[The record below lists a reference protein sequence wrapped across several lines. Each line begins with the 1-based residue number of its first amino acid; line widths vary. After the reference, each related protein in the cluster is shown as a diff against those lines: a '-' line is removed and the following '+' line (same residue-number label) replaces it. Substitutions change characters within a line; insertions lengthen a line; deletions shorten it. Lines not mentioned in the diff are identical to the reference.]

1 MSLGIIATKRRI
13 KSVNSTKKITK
24 AMQLVSTSKL
34 KRCRDIFDKNSVYT
48 SETLKLVQEVL
59 KNVKDVDNQY
69 LIKKDIKSKL
79 YIVVTSNLGLCGG
92 YNANVL
98 SLVKDKVDVEN
109 DYIITLGTKGNS
121 FFNKRN
127 YKISYSEEEETT
139 GNEQE
144 ISKKVA
150 LKALEMF
157 TNNEVGEVHIIYTK
171 FVNSLTFTAVDL
183 LLLPV
188 EIEMEENNEKTLQA
202 ELVIEPNANEVLNE
216 LLPFYFNSVIYGC
229 LVESHVSEQASRRT
243 AMENATDNAEE
254 ISASLL
260 IQYNKARQAAIT
272 QEITEVVAGA
282 NASS

>member
-34 KRCRDIFDKNSVYT
+34 KRCRDLFDKNSVYT
-48 SETLKLVQEVL
+48 KETLKLVQDVL
-59 KNVKDVDNQY
+59 SHIKNSDNKYLVKRDVNA
-69 LIKKDIKSKL
+69 KL
-79 YIVVTSNLGLCGG
+79 YIIITSNLGLCGG
-92 YNANVL
+92 YNSNVL
-98 SLVKDKVDVEN
+98 ALAKEKIDFEN
-109 DYIITLGTKGNS
+109 DYIITLGTKGSS
-121 FFNKRN
+121 FLRKRN
-127 YKISYSEEEETT
+127 YKVLESIEEETT

-144 ISKKVA
+144 VSKRIA
-150 LKALEMF
+150 MKALEMF
-157 TNNEVGEVHIIYTK
+157 ANNEIGEVHIIYTK
-171 FVNSLTFTAVDL
+171 FVNSLTFTPVDL

-188 EIEMEENNEKTLQA
+188 EIDFNDNDGNLKQ
-202 ELVIEPNANEVLNE
+202 ELVIEPNAEDVLNE

-229 LVESHVSEQASRRT
+229 LIESHVSEQASRRT

-254 ISASLL
+254 ISDTLL

>member
-34 KRCRDIFDKNSVYT
+34 KRCRDLFDKNSVYT
-48 SETLKLVQEVL
+48 KETLELVQNVL
-59 KNVKDVDNQY
+59 SQIKESENQYLVKKDVD
-69 LIKKDIKSKL
+69 SKL

-92 YNANVL
+92 YNSNILALAKEKINID
-98 SLVKDKVDVEN
+98 KDYV
-109 DYIITLGTKGNS
+109 IAIGTKGIS
-121 FFNKRN
+121 FFNKRE
-127 YKISYSEEEETT
+127 YKTIESIDEETT

-144 ISKKVA
+144 ISKRIA
-150 LKALEMF
+150 LKALDMF
-157 TNNEVGEVHIIYTK
+157 INDQVGEIHIIYTK
-171 FVNSLTFTAVDL
+171 FVNSLTFTAHDL
-183 LLLPV
+183 LLLPIEKKEEV
-188 EIEMEENNEKTLQA
+188 ENEVKQ
-202 ELVIEPNANEVLNE
+202 ELIIEPNTEEVLNE
-216 LLPFYFNSVIYGC
+216 LLPFYFNSVVYGC
-229 LVESHVSEQASRRT
+229 LIESHVSEQASRRT

-254 ISASLL
+254 ISQTLM

>member
-34 KRCRDIFDKNSVYT
+34 KRCRDLFDKNSVYT
-48 SETLKLVQEVL
+48 KETLALVQDVL
-59 KNVKDVDNQY
+59 ANVKDSDNKY
-69 LIKKDIKSKL
+69 LTKKDVKSKL

-92 YNANVL
+92 YNSNIL
-98 SLVKDKVDVEN
+98 SMVKDLVDIEN
-109 DYIITLGTKGNS
+109 DYIICLGTKGNS

-127 YKISYSEEEETT
+127 YKVVEKYDEETT
-139 GNEQE
+139 GHEQE
-144 ISKKVA
+144 ISKQVA
-150 LKALEMF
+150 SKALEMF
-157 TNNEVGEVHIIYTK
+157 ANNEVGEVHIIYTM
-171 FVNSLTFTAVDL
+171 FVNSLTFKANDL
-183 LLLPV
+183 KLLPI
-188 EIEMEENNEKTLQA
+188 EIEINEKEKDGLKA
-202 ELVIEPNANEVLNE
+202 ELLIEPDAEEVLNE
-216 LLPFYFNSVIYGC
+216 LLPFYFNSAIYGC
-229 LVESHVSEQASRRT
+229 LIEAHVSEQASRRT

-254 ISASLL
+254 ISESLL